1 VGGPIVGGRS
11 SEPIRAIIV
20 HDHRMLA
27 EGLRNALDAEL
38 GIEVVGLARTLEEAE
53 SFTRTMHPDVA
64 LIERAI
70 FNGDETRCAGPLRQW
85 HPALKLLLL
94 AGPGDTGNIGA
105 IAISAGFDGVLHRG
119 SGLFE
124 AVQAVR
130 RVADGGAVFALHEL
144 TAALDHARTRP
155 ERVPDELSDREAE
168 VFGLLAEGMSTMQMA
183 ATLFI
188 SPHTIRSHVAR
199 ILNKL
204 DAHSK
209 GEAVAVGYQRKL
221 IAMR

>member
-1 VGGPIVGGRS
+1 VGGSIVGDRS

-70 FNGDETRCAGPLRQW
+70 FDGDETRCAGPLRQW

-94 AGPGDTGNIGA
+94 AGPGDTGDFGA
-105 IAISAGFDGVLHRG
+105 NAITAGFDGVLHRG
-119 SGLFE
+119 AGLFE
-124 AVQAVR
+124 AVHAVR
-130 RVADGGAVFALHEL
+130 RLADGGAVFALHEL
-144 TAALDHARTRP
+144 TAALDHARSRAERRP
-155 ERVPDELSDREAE
+155 CLSDREAE
-168 VFGLLAEGMSTMQMA
+168 VFELLAQGKSTTQMA

-188 SPHTIRSHVAR
+188 SPHTIRSHIAR
-199 ILNKL
+199 ILTKL

-209 GEAVAVGYQRKL
+209 CEAIAIGYQRKL
-221 IAMR
+221 IPPP